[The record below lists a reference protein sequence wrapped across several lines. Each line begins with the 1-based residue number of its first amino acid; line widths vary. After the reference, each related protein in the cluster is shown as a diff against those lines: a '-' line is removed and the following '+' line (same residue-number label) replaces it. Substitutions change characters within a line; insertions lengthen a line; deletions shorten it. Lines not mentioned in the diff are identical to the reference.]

1 MASLTSIKTL
11 GDRLQYLVAAILG
24 ETIILNNQRT
34 FGIVLALISAVSFAL
49 ANTLAGVA
57 YKGGSD
63 PLTMLTTRFI
73 LPVILVFFMLKSA
86 GKPMLMKGRRNLAGI
101 ALGLLTVIYTFA
113 LLSAIDLLPVSIA
126 ILLFYL
132 FPILTA
138 FILAILGWGK
148 LTPTMVISAIVA
160 FLGLSLALAVKFNEL
175 DKVGIIFGLVSAF
188 SFAIVCAI
196 SNRIMRGQD
205 SLLGTFYICA
215 VATLTMIV
223 VYLVSG
229 KFNLPTSDAG
239 WAGFIASHI
248 LYTAAIIGFF
258 KSISMVG
265 AAATTFFS
273 NLEPIVVVGAGYV
286 LLGQLISF
294 WQMVGV
300 AIVVCAIIYAS
311 RSSSDDTRTEPAE

>member
-1 MASLTSIKTL
+1 MLT
-11 GDRLQYLVAAILG
+11 
-24 ETIILNNQRT
+24 NQRT
-34 FGIVLALISAVSFAL
+34 FGIVLALISAVNFAL

-57 YKGGSD
+57 YNGGSD
-63 PLTMLTTRFI
+63 PITMLATRFI
-73 LPVILVFFMLKSA
+73 LAAILLFFMLKSA
-86 GKPMLMKGRRNLAGI
+86 GKPVLMKGRANLAGI

-113 LLSAIDLLPVSIA
+113 LLSAINLLPVSIA

-138 FILAILGWGK
+138 FILASLGWGK
-148 LTPTMVISAIVA
+148 LTPTMVISAIIA
-160 FLGLSLALAVKFNEL
+160 FLGLALALAVKFDEL
-175 DKVGIIFGLVSAF
+175 DKVGIIYGLISAIG
-188 SFAIVCAI
+188 FAIVCSI

-215 VATLTMIV
+215 VATLTMII
-223 VYLVSG
+223 VSLSVQE
-229 KFNLPTSDAG
+229 FNLPTTGAG
-239 WAGFIASHI
+239 WAGFLASHI

-258 KSISMVG
+258 KSVSMVG

-300 AIVVCAIIYAS
+300 AIVVGAIIYAS
-311 RSSSDDTRTEPAE
+311 RSGSDDTVSEAAE